1 MERLWRAELERQQN
15 RYSNERRVKDG
26 VKINET
32 AFLFNQIKQM
42 KVANKIELRQLYEK
56 FVASMSSKTFSFYS
70 KWPKDLSANISIYSK
85 PKDAYI
91 WSILAVV
98 QCWSVVHSWQ
108 DHLFCSLLITV
119 AQHRLINQFSWK
131 WWFTSL
137 HHVYCQCVAVG
148 NSRLKLCTL
157 KDKM

>member
-70 KWPKDLSANISIYSK
+70 K
-85 PKDAYI
+85 
-91 WSILAVV
+91 
-98 QCWSVVHSWQ
+98 
-108 DHLFCSLLITV
+108 
-119 AQHRLINQFSWK
+119 
-131 WWFTSL
+131 
-137 HHVYCQCVAVG
+137 
-148 NSRLKLCTL
+148 
-157 KDKM
+157 